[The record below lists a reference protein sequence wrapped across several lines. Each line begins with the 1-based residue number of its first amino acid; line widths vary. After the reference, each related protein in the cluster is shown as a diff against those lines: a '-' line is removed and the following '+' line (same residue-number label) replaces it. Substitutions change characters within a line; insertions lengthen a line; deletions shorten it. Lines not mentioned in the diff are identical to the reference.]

1 MARRPEPWSAENDR
15 WYFFWFFVVGVIFIL
30 TLKGLIDNQVIVTA
44 VPCML
49 MLAYACLHWDFE
61 DNRPRAHSTGDNLY
75 YLGFLYTL
83 TSLGH
88 SLYRFSTDQEGTEG
102 IITNFGIAIS
112 TTILGM
118 ALRILLGRT
127 ADDELAAMED
137 SARLNLA
144 QAARELQ
151 AEMNYTVQDFKS
163 FREQLGKDF
172 EGFGKKLVRDFDDA
186 QAVASKTLRRSLS
199 LERAIAKFEEG
210 SQTAAAVIVNRMQD
224 LERSVAVLTEFENAV
239 KRLRT
244 GADSVAEAVEQRSDE
259 LTAGASRIHESL
271 RSQAER
277 IRAVDFRQ
285 AFLDHTVKPASS
297 ELRAASAEF
306 STLLDKLRQAD
317 AQRERVLAGN
327 EQAMTRISEAL
338 KKSGDLAE
346 AAASAADGSREA
358 AAALQAV
365 GDRVSRFGEDAQDAA
380 RQVAG
385 VRDEFS
391 RSVERV
397 RAVNEELTRMTN
409 TLAALARKIETAASA
424 SRRRRWFPPWR

>member
-1 MARRPEPWSAENDR
+1 MAGRPEAWSAENDR
-15 WYFFWFFVVGVIFIL
+15 WHFFGFFVAGVIFIL
-30 TLKGLIDNQVIVTA
+30 ALKGLIDSQVVVTA

-172 EGFGKKLVRDFDDA
+172 EGFGKKLVRDFG
-186 QAVASKTLRRSLS
+186 LS
-199 LERAIAKFEEG
+199 
-210 SQTAAAVIVNRMQD
+210 
-224 LERSVAVLTEFENAV
+224 
-239 KRLRT
+239 
-244 GADSVAEAVEQRSDE
+244 
-259 LTAGASRIHESL
+259 
-271 RSQAER
+271 
-277 IRAVDFRQ
+277 
-285 AFLDHTVKPASS
+285 
-297 ELRAASAEF
+297 
-306 STLLDKLRQAD
+306 
-317 AQRERVLAGN
+317 
-327 EQAMTRISEAL
+327 
-338 KKSGDLAE
+338 
-346 AAASAADGSREA
+346 
-358 AAALQAV
+358 
-365 GDRVSRFGEDAQDAA
+365 
-380 RQVAG
+380 
-385 VRDEFS
+385 
-391 RSVERV
+391 
-397 RAVNEELTRMTN
+397 
-409 TLAALARKIETAASA
+409 
-424 SRRRRWFPPWR
+424 

>member
-1 MARRPEPWSAENDR
+1 
-15 WYFFWFFVVGVIFIL
+15 
-30 TLKGLIDNQVIVTA
+30 
-44 VPCML
+44 
-49 MLAYACLHWDFE
+49 
-61 DNRPRAHSTGDNLY
+61 
-75 YLGFLYTL
+75 
-83 TSLGH
+83 
-88 SLYRFSTDQEGTEG
+88 
-102 IITNFGIAIS
+102 
-112 TTILGM
+112 M

-199 LERAIAKFEEG
+199 LERAIARFEEG
-210 SQTAAAVIVNRMQD
+210 SQTAAEAVVNRMQE
-224 LERSVAVLTEFENAV
+224 LERSAAVLTEFHDAV

-244 GADSVAEAVEQRSDE
+244 GADSVAEAVEQRSGE
-259 LTAGASRIHESL
+259 LAAGASGIHESL

-285 AFLDHTVKPASS
+285 AFLDHAVEPASS
-297 ELRAASAEF
+297 ELRAAAAEF
-306 STLLDKLRQAD
+306 SALLDQLRQAD
-317 AQRERVLAGN
+317 AQRERALAGN
-327 EQAMTRISEAL
+327 EQAMNRISEAV
-338 KKSGDLAE
+338 KNSGDLAK

-358 AAALQAV
+358 AASLQAV

-391 RSVERV
+391 RSVERI

-409 TLAALARKIETAASA
+409 ALAVLVRKIETAETASK
-424 SRRRRWFPPWR
+424 RRRWFAP